1 MASSFTTN
9 KSIEKPGYGDY
20 AANATGWS
28 GPINTDWDIIDAAFG
43 GLTSLTDVAGTFT
56 LLTAQYRNLILQSSA
71 VLTNNVRYDVPS
83 GVGGQWIVRNATSGN
98 STFTIGTTAGGGTS
112 VIIPQGSITTIY
124 SDGTNIRAVGSTA
137 DRFPAGG
144 IMMWSGTI
152 ATIPTGWFLCN
163 GSNGTPDLRNRFII
177 GAAQDDAGVAK
188 TNITGT
194 LTQTGGNKDAVVVTH
209 THTATV
215 TDPGHTHLLVGSGA
229 REDLSAAN
237 RIKVVTSSSEGGL
250 PNENFEYYLN
260 GTSAAATLGL
270 SGSSQTSITVA
281 NSNQGVSGDNANLPP
296 YYALA
301 YIMRGPY

>member
-43 GLTSLTDVAGTFT
+43 GLTSLTDVTGTFT
-56 LLTAQYRNLILQSSA
+56 LSAAQYQNLILQSSA
-71 VLTNNVRYDVPS
+71 VLTNNVRYNVPS